1 MLDTAIG
8 LVGIYVFLSLIC
20 TTVKELIAQFTS
32 QRAET
37 LLTGLRRLLDGEFA
51 AKNTVLRW
59 FGGVEGKIS
68 LSDLGDGSLVKK
80 LYDHHL
86 IRSHAEGGEKPSH
99 IPAETFA
106 TALLDILDSEED
118 AKTIESIRESIKD
131 LPEDLPVRSALLS
144 ILSEVGD
151 DLDAFREG
159 LKTWYNNS
167 MDRVSSF
174 YKKHTQLA
182 VFFIAVLTVGLTN
195 ADTFQM
201 VRMLGKNDV
210 LREAAVQQARNIVQ
224 SERLFPEM
232 ANASGSRPLDSA
244 AVRSDSSA
252 PRTLP
257 ARRALPPRRA
267 LPARRALPD
276 SAFLDSLVN
285 RTEQYVGSYRTLGLP
300 VGWGSADLPSKGST
314 AYEILRYWVSK
325 GLGLLLTALAISLG
339 APFWFGVLEKI
350 STVRSSGRSSPER

>member
-1 MLDTAIG
+1 MA
-8 LVGIYVFLSLIC
+8 FS
-20 TTVKELIAQFTS
+20 IAP
-32 QRAET
+32 T
-37 LLTGLRRLLDGEFA
+37 LLH
-51 AKNTVLRW
+51 KNRDITVRG
-59 FGGVEGKIS
+59 GGVEGKVS

-99 IPAETFA
+99 IPAETFT
-106 TALLDILDSEED
+106 TALLDILDSGRD

-167 MDRVSSF
+167 MDRVSAF

-210 LREAAVQQARNIVQ
+210 LRKAAVQQARNIVQ
-224 SERLFPEM
+224 SERPFPEM
-232 ANASGSRPLDSA
+232 ASASRSRSLDSM
-244 AVRSDSSA
+244 AVRSDPSA
-252 PRTLP
+252 PR
-257 ARRALPPRRA
+257 ALLTP
-267 LPARRALPD
+267 RALPD
-276 SAFLDSLVN
+276 FAFLDSLVN

-300 VGWGSADLPSKGST
+300 VGWGSADLPPENST
-314 AYEILRYWVSK
+314 VYEILQYWVSK
-325 GLGLLLTALAISLG
+325 GLGLLLTALAISLS

-350 STVRSSGRSSPER
+350 STIRSSGHSSPKR